1 MFKLVKQEVWRIQC
15 CASGQYP
22 DGISWELAGDASDR
36 GYLVTS
42 ADFPSKAAAEAVAEQ
57 CRQNYKPPHSWPHFL
72 YINIVQ
78 EEDRYCLYVSKAGYE
93 ALENSDAIEFRHCGP
108 FNAPAHDGRWRF
120 QRMNSFTD
128 GWCKY
133 EMYKERPDKLLEFLR
148 TLYPAGEQWIVP
160 LSSQE
165 SK

>member
-1 MFKLVKQEVWRIQC
+1 MFKLVKQEVWRVQC

-22 DGISWELAGDASDR
+22 DGISWELADDASYR

-42 ADFPSKAAAEAVAEQ
+42 EDFPSKDAAEAVAEQ
-57 CRQNYKPPHSWPHFL
+57 CRQNYKPPDGWPHFL
-72 YINIVQ
+72 HTNIVQ

-93 ALENSDAIEFRHCGP
+93 ALEKSNAVEFCQYGP

-120 QRMNSFTD
+120 LWNKSFTD
-128 GWCKY
+128 GWCTY
-133 EMYKERPDKLLEFLR
+133 VFGEQRPDKLLEFLR

-160 LSSQE
+160 E
-165 SK
+165 FK